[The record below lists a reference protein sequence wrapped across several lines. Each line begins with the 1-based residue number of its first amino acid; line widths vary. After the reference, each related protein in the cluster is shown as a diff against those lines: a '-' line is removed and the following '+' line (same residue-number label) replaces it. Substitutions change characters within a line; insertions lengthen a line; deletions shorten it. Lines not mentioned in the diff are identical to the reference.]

1 MLRIK
6 IQKVLHNWGNIFLIM
21 GTFLSVLARVVF
33 KTQSKVYGGAFL
45 QKQLMTSGCSL
56 ILQKKEYMFDY
67 FAKID
72 LLPRKKKQ
80 IILHYFTYFYII
92 LYDFINSPAFL
103 DTKQTLH
110 YKAATE

>member
-45 QKQLMTSGCSL
+45 QK
-56 ILQKKEYMFDY
+56 
-67 FAKID
+67 
-72 LLPRKKKQ
+72 
-80 IILHYFTYFYII
+80 
-92 LYDFINSPAFL
+92 
-103 DTKQTLH
+103 
-110 YKAATE
+110 